1 MVLPTKNE
9 PMIHLRAVVLIIS
22 VLALAS
28 CAKPET
34 KPPVNPQE
42 AEIKS
47 KPLKTPPRVNKLGKS
62 TGMDMEEFYLL
73 QQSGNVLIYDVRVPY
88 FYAIDHIP
96 GAINWPHDQYEQQVQ
111 MRDIEIQQ
119 AQAVGKKVVFYCHGI
134 TCTEARNVA
143 QKVARRD
150 YQVYV
155 FSMGI
160 NAWREAE
167 LPLTKG
173 SQ

>member
-1 MVLPTKNE
+1 MNRNF
-9 PMIHLRAVVLIIS
+9 ICLILLGS
-22 VLALAS
+22 ALALAS

-34 KPPVNPQE
+34 KPTEKPQE

-62 TGMDMEEFYLL
+62 TGMGIEEFYAL

-111 MRDIEIQQ
+111 MRDIEIQK
-119 AQAVGKKVVFYCHGI
+119 AQAAGKKVVFYCFGI
-134 TCTEARNVA
+134 TCTEARNVT

-150 YQVYV
+150 YEIYV
-155 FSMGI
+155 FTMGI
-160 NAWREAE
+160 NAWRDAG

>member
-1 MVLPTKNE
+1 MLKSKNHLTAALLVCILPF
-9 PMIHLRAVVLIIS
+9 V
-22 VLALAS
+22 S

-34 KPPVNPQE
+34 KPPGKPQVV
-42 AEIKS
+42 EIKS

-62 TGMDMEEFYLL
+62 TGMGLEEFYLL
-73 QQSGNVLIYDVRVPY
+73 QQSGDLLIYDVRVPY
-88 FYAIDHIP
+88 FYEIDHIP
-96 GAINWPHDQYEQQVQ
+96 GAINWPHDKYEEQVQ
-111 MRDIEIQQ
+111 MRDIEMQT
-119 AQAVGKKVVFYCHGI
+119 AQAAGKKVVFYCFGF

-160 NAWREAE
+160 HAWREAG
-167 LPLTKG
+167 LPLEKPKR
-173 SQ
+173 